1 MLGGGVDSLRFS
13 SVRTAIVM
21 SMHTF
26 PSVFGCRNREL
37 VLLVHRI
44 PFARRFWELMEF
56 DSRRLGF
63 PASAFDI

>member
-1 MLGGGVDSLRFS
+1 MFRFRS
-13 SVRTAIVM
+13 G
-21 SMHTF
+21 F
-26 PSVFGCRNREL
+26 PGLLFEDLPRQVFGCHNREL

-63 PASAFDI
+63 PASAFDF